1 MFSGRLGRFS
11 ATAANPSLIAVSC
24 PSSSRY
30 HRTRSR
36 NLTRLPTPL
45 AVSLHRVVGG
55 AGLLHPRVS
64 LLAAVWVCIALGA
77 TGRDRGGGRTTP
89 CRRARHAGLRNA
101 PPPDSR
107 HLARHGCACVRPT
120 LSPGAVEVLTEGS
133 NYTGRRI
140 TNVGRK
146 PSVDRTLLLGRAE
159 LVRARH
165 ERDRDDHSCPN
176 RMPPGEAHL
185 TRGAAQRETIT
196 DIETLVE
203 SLGRGGAVAGIP
215 ALEVRD
221 VACCAVGRRFATI
234 CSGRKSVHGVAP
246 TNYTPSMM
254 VASASSSMMPW
265 FSRSRPRCLRSRL
278 SVDVCAVILE
288 MRKMHRKRCDDSQ

>member
-1 MFSGRLGRFS
+1 MFSGRVGRFS

-107 HLARHGCACVRPT
+107 LLARHDCACVRPT
-120 LSPGAVEVLTEGS
+120 LNRGAVEVLTEGS
-133 NYTGRRI
+133 NYRGRRI
-140 TNVGRK
+140 TYVGRK
-146 PSVDRTLLLGRAE
+146 PSVDRALLLGRAE
-159 LVRARH
+159 LARARPRTRPGRSLGSRMSASLH
-165 ERDRDDHSCPN
+165 DSDIAVSRLPGSVHLAVARVARPGQRQPAHRRVTRAPWEARPGSSPSPAGPPSGRTAAN
-176 RMPPGEAHL
+176 RCS
-185 TRGAAQRETIT
+185 GAARP
-196 DIETLVE
+196 
-203 SLGRGGAVAGIP
+203 GGA
-215 ALEVRD
+215 R
-221 VACCAVGRRFATI
+221 
-234 CSGRKSVHGVAP
+234 
-246 TNYTPSMM
+246 
-254 VASASSSMMPW
+254 
-265 FSRSRPRCLRSRL
+265 RSRIGRCH
-278 SVDVCAVILE
+278 A
-288 MRKMHRKRCDDSQ
+288 